1 MLREVEGWDAS
12 PYQWAAAGY
21 AGAIG
26 SGRTLCGALF
36 GGTVYLGY
44 LYGANAAQAPG
55 IEDETRRRAILA
67 VRRLYRGFVKDFRDT
82 DCRTLTGCD
91 LSVKRDRAR
100 FYGEEVYRETCHRYF
115 GHVLGFCLE
124 QSTAMERPE
133 GQG

>member
-1 MLREVEGWDAS
+1 VLREVEGWEAS

-36 GGTVYLGY
+36 GSTVYLGY

-55 IEDETRRRAILA
+55 IEDEARRRAILA
-67 VRRLYRGFVKDFRDT
+67 VRRLYRGFVKDFGDT
-82 DCRTLTGCD
+82 DCQALTGCD

-115 GHVLGFCLE
+115 AHVLGFCLE
-124 QSTAMERPE
+124 QSSAMD
-133 GQG
+133 GLAD